1 MDDDQ
6 DLAEFCRLRYPA
18 LVGSLGL
25 YCGDKW
31 IAEELAQEALVRL
44 WQNWKRVRRLQS
56 PEGWLHRVALN
67 LARSSF
73 RRRQAEARAKARLAT
88 ITIDAPVKDSVEVLA
103 MRDAVVQLPRR
114 KKTALILRY
123 YLDMSFAEVA
133 DVMDVPL
140 PTAKSLARRALEDLR
155 NQLGNSEM
163 EEEMNAI

>member
-1 MDDDQ
+1 MDEDQ

-56 PEGWLHRVALN
+56 PEGWLHRVGLN
-67 LARSSF
+67 LARSGF

-88 ITIDAPVKDSVEVLA
+88 MANDAPVQELAEVLT
-103 MRDAVVQLPRR
+103 MRDAIVQLPRR

-155 NQLGNSEM
+155 DQLGTSEM

>member
-1 MDDDQ
+1 MDEDQ

-56 PEGWLHRVALN
+56 PEGWLHRVGLN

-88 ITIDAPVKDSVEVLA
+88 MATGTSMQDSAAILT
-103 MRDAVVQLPRR
+103 MREAIVRLPRR

-155 NQLGNSEM
+155 DELGTSEM